1 MQSYCTLIVPPFQ
14 TDHKQPAGVHHN
26 DPVLLRK
33 VNVEVQNKTFFFW
46 KCKRLCFTYIFNI
59 SDQKVEEEI
68 RKTVKTKA
76 SLLIVVEVLL

>member
-33 VNVEVQNKTFFFW
+33 VNVEVQNKTF
-46 KCKRLCFTYIFNI
+46 CFGNVKGFVLHIYSI
-59 SDQKVEEEI
+59 SAIK
-68 RKTVKTKA
+68 K
-76 SLLIVVEVLL
+76 